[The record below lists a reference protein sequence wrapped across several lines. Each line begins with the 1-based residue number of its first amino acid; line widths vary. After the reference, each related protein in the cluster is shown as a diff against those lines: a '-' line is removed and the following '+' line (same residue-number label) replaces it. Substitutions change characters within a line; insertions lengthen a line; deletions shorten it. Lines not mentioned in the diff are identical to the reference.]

1 MSRAPGS
8 FVWADLVP
16 ADQER
21 AIAFYVEL
29 LEWWTLTA
37 APEDGGY
44 AMAFLGEQGL
54 EATVGGI
61 SKTIPGVPPVWTA
74 YLATDDIDTSVAL
87 ATEHGGRVIM
97 PVHVAERLGRVAIV
111 TEPSGV
117 PFGLWESTVNDGF
130 GAAPGPGAI
139 AWTEFVVPDAAAAAR
154 FFGAVFGLEA
164 EALDGAPGFT
174 YQRLSVPGDT
184 EPEFGIY
191 EQPGS
196 ATSHVYIRVADADA
210 IAARVV
216 AAGGEVVDGPSDS
229 PFGAVLEIRD
239 TEGARVRLIGPA
251 PDA

>member
-29 LEWWTLTA
+29 LDWWTLTA

-74 YLATDDIDTSVAL
+74 YLATDDIDVSVAL

-97 PVHVAERLGRVAIV
+97 PVHVAEGLGRVAIV
-111 TEPSGV
+111 AEPSGV
-117 PFGLWESTVNDGF
+117 PFGLWESTTNDGF
-130 GAAPGPGAI
+130 GAAPGPGRF
-139 AWTEFVVPDAAAAAR
+139 AWTEFVVPDAAATAA
-154 FFGAVFGLEA
+154 FFGTVFGLTSA
-164 EALDGAPGFT
+164 PIDGPPGFV
-174 YQRLSVPGDT
+174 YRQLSVPGEA
-184 EPEFGIY
+184 EPQFGIY
-191 EQPGS
+191 ERADA
-196 ATSHVYIRVADADA
+196 ATANGYVRVADAEA
-210 IAARVV
+210 
-216 AAGGEVVDGPSDS
+216 
-229 PFGAVLEIRD
+229 
-239 TEGARVRLIGPA
+239 
-251 PDA
+251 